1 MAGTTTSDNF
11 SEDEDIYHA
20 SAPGSR
26 RRGRE
31 IALQGLYAIELSGEA
46 MTKVLRDL
54 LTFHEE
60 ETVIRD
66 FARDVVAKA
75 VEHHDELDR
84 LIRQHVTNWDFD
96 RIAIIDRIIL
106 RMAICEFLYFFD
118 IPPKVSIDEAI
129 EMSKLY
135 STDQSGRFVNG
146 ILDAVLL
153 ELKKSGQLVKSGRG
167 LQNGSSGEKAETS

>member
-1 MAGTTTSDNF
+1 MAGTTTSNNSF
-11 SEDEDIYHA
+11 SEDEDFYHA

-31 IALQGLYAIELSGEA
+31 IALQGLYALELSGEPVA
-46 MTKVLRDL
+46 KVLRDVL
-54 LTFHEE
+54 SFHEE
-60 ETVIRD
+60 DAVIRD
-66 FARDVVAKA
+66 FARNVVLKA
-75 VEHHDELDR
+75 TEHHDELDGHIQR
-84 LIRQHVTNWDFD
+84 HVTNWDFD

-146 ILDAVLL
+146 ILDSVLL
-153 ELKKSGQLVKSGRG
+153 DLKKSGQLVKSGRG
-167 LQNGSSGEKAETS
+167 LQNGAPGEK